1 LNYCGTREPCHNGG
15 TCENTKPDEYL
26 CKCPEG
32 FSGTNCEVV
41 DNVCATAPC
50 LHGGTCTV
58 TTTVVTNGI
67 SGSTGGGSFNCT
79 CPPGWTGDT
88 CQISKTFLNAFQLI
102 SVIPPGSFSF
112 VVCCVMSCC
121 LTLFGGDSGGRREQV
136 NSRDRKEGKKRSNLV
151 GTCCWPETV
160 MELIKALEHHHQ

>member
-1 LNYCGTREPCHNGG
+1 MNICGTRDPLCHNGG

-26 CKCPEG
+26 CRCPEG
-32 FSGTNCEVV
+32 FSGTDCEVV

-67 SGSTGGGSFNCT
+67 SGSIGGGGSFNCS

-88 CQISKTFLNAFQLI
+88 CQISK
-102 SVIPPGSFSF
+102 SFF
-112 VVCCVMSCC
+112 FF
-121 LTLFGGDSGGRREQV
+121 LTLLSIILTRRCLLYTNSFEFSKEKNVKNKIKNKMETKKYQVGGE
-136 NSRDRKEGKKRSNLV
+136 NK
-151 GTCCWPETV
+151 
-160 MELIKALEHHHQ
+160 